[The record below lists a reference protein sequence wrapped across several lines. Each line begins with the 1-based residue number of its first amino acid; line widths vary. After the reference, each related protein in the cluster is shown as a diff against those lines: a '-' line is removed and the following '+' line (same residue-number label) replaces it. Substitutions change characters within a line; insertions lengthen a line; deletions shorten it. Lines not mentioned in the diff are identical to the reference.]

1 MKQLSLWMFLALA
14 AVALM
19 SCTASDLNFS
29 ENTDGDTVTDG
40 DDTDAPRLRNTVQ
53 SACKEQPGTKLAR
66 SDQAIPADNP
76 IEAIVNF
83 DNSVTLIHHDAHYQC
98 NAEIVFALEADGTEL
113 ELREINASDEATNCM
128 CYMDLMAEIDN
139 LQRDRTYHIRVVD
152 EFRTQLFGEVWVTI
166 EDCDTQCETSADCPY
181 YDLPT
186 PDCVGNW
193 ACIEDMCQFSCE
205 EDWPCTTDSDCPDGY
220 WCVWESYPMD
230 DGAVAP
236 SGSGT
241 TEDGEGMIPPN
252 YQCQSDADCPEGM
265 WCELVDC
272 ADGFDCYGGGYCVGD
287 FPPMPTDGVC
297 EPRPWECNVPEDC
310 YLLGMPEDPYCDVVV
325 DCENHMCIYEYNCTD
340 PQCWDDS
347 DCPAGYICD
356 YLAYP
361 TDPNG
366 DASSTDPATGMPYWE
381 GGVCIPMEVECYTD
395 SDCPIYEMATPCEGS
410 MYCINYTCQFICDE
424 GQPCYSDDECPA
436 GYTCDFL
443 SDPTD
448 PNGGTTSTDPET
460 GEPYWE
466 GGVCVPMEIECYT
479 DSDCPIYEM
488 ATPCEGNVYCI
499 NNTCQFICD
508 EGQSCY
514 SDDECPAGQH
524 CEFIVYP
531 DDPTESPVDGS
542 TDPDTGMWPEGGVCV
557 DDDPQEMCYDI
568 GGECFPFYGQSDVCP
583 DGWEAVDVFGFG
595 EPLCGLGG
603 FCCVPVDVECRTD
616 ADCYDTHPEGG
627 NWQCINNQC
636 EYWNECDWFEC
647 QVDSDCGSSGW
658 CELWEYCDDAGFC
671 CQGGSCRY
679 DDPNACS
686 ANMDCAAG
694 EVCVN
699 GLCQPD
705 DTCACYEIYAPV
717 CGSDGQTYDNDC
729 FAQCAGAEILYEGEC
744 EPCPPIAI
752 PECDTSTEY
761 LYCANT
767 ANGCEVCECIPNS
780 GMYCFS
786 SGSNVCPE
794 GMICSLE
801 LGECLLPPGCESW
814 DHCIQQCA
822 GLCVVDVCNCDDV
835 YEPVCA
841 SDGQTYGNACEARC
855 AGVEIYYDGECEAL
869 PCSSD
874 ADCPADSFCN
884 SCPPDPT
891 CPTCAVCGSPVCTP
905 FETP

>member
-1 MKQLSLWMFLALA
+1 MKQLSLWMIMALA

-29 ENTDGDTVTDG
+29 GNTDGDTVTDG
-40 DDTDAPRLRNTVQ
+40 DDADGPQLRNTVQ

-66 SDQAIPADNP
+66 GDQSIPADNP

-83 DNSVTLIHHDAHYQC
+83 DNSVTLIHHDAQYQC
-98 NAEIVFALEADGTEL
+98 NAEIVFALEANGTEI
-113 ELREINASDEATNCM
+113 ELREINVSDQATNCM
-128 CYMDLMAEIDN
+128 CYMDLLADIDN
-139 LQRDRTYHIRVVD
+139 LQRNRTYHIRVVD
-152 EFRTQLFGEVWVTI
+152 EFRTKVFGEVWVTI
-166 EDCDTQCETSADCPY
+166 EDCDTQCRTSADCPY
-181 YDLPT
+181 YELPT
-186 PDCVGNW
+186 PDCIGNW
-193 ACIEDMCQFSCE
+193 ACIEGLCQFSCE
-205 EDWPCTTDSDCPDGY
+205 EEQPCASDNDCPEGY

-230 DGAVAP
+230 GGVGVPSDNGATE
-236 SGSGT
+236 SGAGA
-241 TEDGEGMIPPN
+241 IPPN
-252 YQCQSDADCPEGM
+252 YQCQSDADCPDGM
-265 WCELVDC
+265 WCELMDC
-272 ADGFDCYGGGYCVGD
+272 ADGLDCYGGGYCVGD

-310 YLLGMPEDPYCDVVV
+310 FLLGMPEDPYCDVVV
-325 DCENHMCIYEYNCTD
+325 DCENHMCIYQYNCTD
-340 PQCWDDS
+340 PECWDDS

-356 YLAYP
+356 YLVYP
-361 TDPNG
+361 TEPGDPTNPNG
-366 DASSTDPATGMPYWE
+366 NVSSTDPATGM
-381 GGVCIPMEVECYTD
+381 
-395 SDCPIYEMATPCEGS
+395 
-410 MYCINYTCQFICDE
+410 
-424 GQPCYSDDECPA
+424 
-436 GYTCDFL
+436 
-443 SDPTD
+443 
-448 PNGGTTSTDPET
+448 
-460 GEPYWE
+460 PYWE

-514 SDDECPAGQH
+514 SDDECPVGQH
-524 CEFIVYP
+524 CEFMAYP
-531 DDPTESPVDGS
+531 DDPSEPPMDGS
-542 TDPDTGMWPEGGVCV
+542 SDPDSGMWPDAGVCV
-557 DDDPQEMCYDI
+557 DDNPQEMCYDI
-568 GGECFPFYGQSDVCP
+568 GGECFPFYGQPDVCP
-583 DGWEAVDVFGFG
+583 DGWEAAYELMDDATDPMYG

-603 FCCVPVDVECRTD
+603 VCCIPVNAECRTD

-627 NWQCINNQC
+627 NWLCINNQC
-636 EYWNECDWFEC
+636 EYWSECDWFEC
-647 QVDSDCGSSGW
+647 QVDSDCGPGGW
-658 CELWEYCDDAGFC
+658 CELWDYCDDAGFC

-679 DDPNACS
+679 DDPNACA
-686 ANMDCAAG
+686 ANIDCAQG

-717 CGSDGQTYDNDC
+717 CGSDGQTYENDC
-729 FAQCAGAEILYEGEC
+729 FARCAGAEILYEGEC
-744 EPCPPIAI
+744 GHHCPAMPI
-752 PECDTSTEY
+752 PECDDSTEY
-761 LYCANT
+761 LHCGTT
-767 ANGCEVCECIPNS
+767 ADGCEICECIPNS
-780 GMYCFS
+780 GMYCYS
-786 SGSNVCPE
+786 SGSNVCPV

-814 DHCIQQCA
+814 DDCIQQCA
-822 GLCVVDVCNCDDV
+822 GRCVVDVCNCDDV
-835 YEPVCA
+835 YDPVCA

-855 AGVEIYYDGECEAL
+855 AGVEIYYDGECQAW